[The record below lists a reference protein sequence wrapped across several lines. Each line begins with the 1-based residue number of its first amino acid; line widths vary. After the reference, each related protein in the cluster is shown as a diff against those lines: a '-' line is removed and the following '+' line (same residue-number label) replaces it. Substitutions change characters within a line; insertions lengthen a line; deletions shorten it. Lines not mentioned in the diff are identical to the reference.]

1 MGWFEGEVKY
11 AHVLGTKGPVLFRVL
26 YPDGDCEDLEM
37 CVVKK
42 CLLPVENNVCKT
54 EDGGLA
60 ATKTQSSS
68 FLADI
73 GKEDTLNDVERP
85 KPCRKKK
92 TPAVASSMS
101 CDDVK
106 GNIAAA
112 RNGDQGTGNIM
123 GTGCASSSA
132 ATAVSKTTTG
142 ESDCS
147 KIGAINSDPVEM
159 LNIAAQAVIEG
170 FEYSQQNVDG
180 DIEVAVVDTVLLARL
195 HSAVIA
201 ANHLGGGQISAIESN
216 TLQLVLQALE
226 NHIHVMCSFPP
237 LLSRELSSRENA
249 LDIARTVHTGL
260 EASAVALY
268 ILTARNINSC
278 LIGDEMIDGCLL
290 LLRNYAS
297 ALRVCF
303 DPSRSETTSDRKAI
317 SEDSSTNNCDL
328 GRKKG
333 ARKKPQHH
341 VTKEEENL
349 GCNNI
354 AIMHKWVLDGSGRVC
369 EVLGLWERLLRSTVL
384 QHKVIMS
391 LCSSCLDIL
400 ALDPSSYHAQDVSR
414 LPPLQCAAIGVLV
427 AVFATHGE
435 HRLPLIEDCVG
446 LLPRLSTSKKY
457 LRLLSCQWPHEGS
470 SIQMVSALKMCFIQ
484 ALSAENEVSA
494 ARTSCSQLIHHLL
507 GRCGIC
513 IKYKDSGT
521 PALSM
526 VEAEEAAGGAEMSSS
541 YRNLVGFM
549 VDDWIAVLP
558 APEWPASEM
567 LIGALS
573 ADLVE
578 VLRDYSNHSVL
589 TTQFSLDTLGRI
601 AARVTGLMRDER
613 LDPVPLVFHNKNAEM
628 GGGSAAMNSCS
639 SSSPSALMD
648 GKEPEEGHGGVVCMN
663 CHRVFT
669 EHCSSPDEEEGI
681 KNETSS
687 STFAPHHRINEWTCR
702 NCSLSQQV
710 LDHRLKLA
718 KRRESMTQGGDDVN
732 LERLREMEM
741 YLEKCSNNEEMEKTT
756 TNAGAAEVVEVE
768 EEMEAAASV
777 EEKDILRQLIL
788 NTIADSAMINSW
800 SAEARLT
807 LVYMWADK
815 EDSERRAAH
824 WKHQKVVEKAIARR
838 SSRNIPPVLTHS
850 ELIKA
855 SRRLLL
861 SVTGNGEGLSSGLD
875 ALLSHFLLLLG
886 ANTVVLRARA
896 VKALGGVI
904 AADHDIMLKD
914 SIHKALRLRFYDEAI
929 SVREAVVNLVGTYL
943 LQDHQYKVENNTTPH
958 KCRNLLDKY
967 LEPLMERLLDKGVSV
982 RKSVVKILRG
992 ALLADPTHPSRS
1004 FVCHS
1009 LVERASILKEE
1020 ESIRN
1025 LIHATFCELWFVNDN
1040 ASQDVIEAT
1049 TVHMMEVVVGMGS
1062 TTEWFVNLLK
1072 GILVEDT
1079 NQPPEDRAT
1088 AVKSGSSSMKK
1099 LSING
1104 GRDDGGMLSC
1114 QAIVKCVM
1122 NFMLLMD
1129 EGTFV
1134 KLHAGKFSLDSDL
1147 NDPEMA
1153 YLAGISLLSAFCQ
1166 CRALLLVDHIDGL
1179 YHYLPSRGKMR
1190 FSTGL
1195 EGQLCFLISGMIKSV
1210 LPLLRQPDFNVMDVV
1225 SHNLVSAAH
1234 RYGSQAVDA
1243 AIECLVKIAEQVSK
1257 DYGHVDC
1264 LLTKC
1269 FKNLLY
1275 VLRNGEKVSGGD
1287 TCKEQQSTVSGVIAH
1302 VQRSLVIVGSICRY
1316 RPLSGS
1322 VDDVVSLTSSVS
1334 SSPTHLKQLYEV
1346 LRLHAFPP
1354 ETSNRNDGRPLNSIS
1369 LSTGVQAKGLAGLI
1383 SLLIGS
1389 PRYMLLA
1396 EKEGIIKRALS
1407 SESQR
1412 VLEQALTGL
1421 SEVLKVGEARV
1432 ESGEAREA
1440 MASSGV
1446 STADRVQGDQDAE
1459 ASVASGVI
1467 QMHVDN
1473 ILRNVLH
1480 EQPSVR
1486 TAAVKLLAVIL
1497 NQGLMNPQDAMA
1509 SLLALQG
1516 DVENPTAQQ
1525 VALKEVLLRDDRN
1538 PNFLQSKLADGVAL
1552 AFHFQHRILGPTR
1565 ALGLL
1570 PADSPQAIE
1579 RGFASIFSPIYA
1591 TCLRPTRRARQFA
1604 LRVLV
1609 DLFGRGTLTD
1619 GVEIL
1624 SGKKNTELDA
1634 LDAGMISFLGHTLAY
1649 LP

>member
-1 MGWFEGEVKY
+1 M
-11 AHVLGTKGPVLFRVL
+11 
-26 YPDGDCEDLEM
+26 
-37 CVVKK
+37 
-42 CLLPVENNVCKT
+42 
-54 EDGGLA
+54 
-60 ATKTQSSS
+60 
-68 FLADI
+68 
-73 GKEDTLNDVERP
+73 
-85 KPCRKKK
+85 
-92 TPAVASSMS
+92 
-101 CDDVK
+101 
-106 GNIAAA
+106 
-112 RNGDQGTGNIM
+112 
-123 GTGCASSSA
+123 
-132 ATAVSKTTTG
+132 
-142 ESDCS
+142 
-147 KIGAINSDPVEM
+147 
-159 LNIAAQAVIEG
+159 
-170 FEYSQQNVDG
+170 
-180 DIEVAVVDTVLLARL
+180 
-195 HSAVIA
+195 
-201 ANHLGGGQISAIESN
+201 
-216 TLQLVLQALE
+216 
-226 NHIHVMCSFPP
+226 
-237 LLSRELSSRENA
+237 
-249 LDIARTVHTGL
+249 
-260 EASAVALY
+260 ALY

-290 LLRNYAS
+290 LLRNYTS
-297 ALRVCF
+297 ALRICF
-303 DPSRSETTSDRKAI
+303 DPSHSETSDIKAM
-317 SEDSSTNNCDL
+317 SEDSSKVGGGLNTINYNNSDC
-328 GRKKG
+328 GRKK
-333 ARKKPQHH
+333 ARKRHQHH
-341 VTKEEENL
+341 VTKEEEKLSCSNM
-349 GCNNI
+349 
-354 AIMHKWVLDGSGRVC
+354 AVMHKWVLDGSGRVC
-369 EVLGLWERLLRSTVL
+369 EVLGLWERLVRSVVL
-384 QHKVIMS
+384 QHRVIMP
-391 LCSSCLDIL
+391 LCSLCLDIL
-400 ALDPSSYHAQDVSR
+400 AFDPSSCHSQDVSR

-427 AVFATHGE
+427 AVFATHVE

-446 LLPRLSTSKKY
+446 LFPRLPTSKKY
-457 LRLLSCQWPHEGS
+457 LRLLTCQWPHEGS
-470 SIQMVSALKMCFIQ
+470 SIQMVSALIMRFIQ

-494 ARTSCSQLIHHLL
+494 AIASCSQLVHHLL
-507 GRCGIC
+507 GRCAIC
-513 IKYKDSGT
+513 MTYKDSGT

-526 VEAEEAAGGAEMSSS
+526 VEAEEAAGGAEISSS

-558 APEWPASEM
+558 APEWPASEI

-578 VLRDYSNHSVL
+578 VLRDYSTHSVL
-589 TTQFSLDTLGRI
+589 STQFSLDTLGRI

-628 GGGSAAMNSCS
+628 GGGERKKNAAAAAAAMNS
-639 SSSPSALMD
+639 SSSPSTLME
-648 GKEPEEGHGGVVCMN
+648 GKEVAEGGGVVCMN
-663 CHRVFT
+663 CHHVFSQNCT
-669 EHCSSPDEEEGI
+669 ASLSPDGEEGI
-681 KNETSS
+681 KNETS
-687 STFAPHHRINEWTCR
+687 TFAPPRRKEWTCR
-702 NCSLSQQV
+702 SCSLSQQV
-710 LDHRLKLA
+710 LEHRSILA
-718 KRRESMTQGGDDVN
+718 RRRESMRQGDGAN
-732 LERLREMEM
+732 LERLREMGM
-741 YLEKCSNNEEMEKTT
+741 YLEKRSSNEEME
-756 TNAGAAEVVEVE
+756 TNSAETIE
-768 EEMEAAASV
+768 EEQAAVV

-788 NTIADSAMINSW
+788 NTISVSALSNSW

-807 LVYMWADK
+807 LVYMWANK
-815 EDSERRAAH
+815 EDSENRAAH
-824 WKHQKVVEKAIARR
+824 WKHQKVVERAIARR
-838 SSRNIPPVLTHS
+838 SSWNQPPVLTHS

-904 AADHDIMLKD
+904 AADPDIMLKD
-914 SIHKALRLRFYDEAI
+914 SIHRALSLRFYDEAI
-929 SVREAVVNLVGTYL
+929 SVREAVVNLVGTYI
-943 LQDHQYKVENNTTPH
+943 LQDHRYKVENNTTHH
-958 KCRNLLDKY
+958 KCRNLLGKY

-1025 LIHATFCELWFVNDN
+1025 LIHGTFCKLWFVKGNT
-1040 ASQDVIEAT
+1040 SRDVVEAT
-1049 TVHMMEVVVGMGS
+1049 AVHMMEVVVGMGS

-1072 GILVEDT
+1072 GILVEDADL
-1079 NQPPEDRAT
+1079 PEDRV
-1088 AVKSGSSSMKK
+1088 VKAGSSMKNV
-1099 LSING
+1099 SMNG
-1104 GRDDGGMLSC
+1104 SGGDGGVLSC
-1114 QAIVKCVM
+1114 QTVVKCVM
-1122 NFMLLMD
+1122 DFLLLMD

-1134 KLHAGKFSLDSDL
+1134 KLHGGKFSLDSDL

-1166 CRALLLVDHIDGL
+1166 CRGSLLVDHIDGL
-1179 YHYLPSRGKMR
+1179 YPYLPRRGKMR
-1190 FSTGL
+1190 FSTHL
-1195 EGQLCFLISGMIKSV
+1195 EGQFCFLIAGMIKSV
-1210 LPLLRQPDFNVMDVV
+1210 LPLLHQPDLNVMDVV
-1225 SHNLVSAAH
+1225 SHDLVSVAH
-1234 RYGSQAVDA
+1234 RCGSQAVDA
-1243 AIECLVKIAEQVSK
+1243 AIECLVKIAEQVTK

-1275 VLRNGEKVSGGD
+1275 VLRSGEKISD
-1287 TCKEQQSTVSGVIAH
+1287 TCKKQPTNSGVIVH

-1322 VDDVVSLTSSVS
+1322 VDDVVSLTA

-1354 ETSNRNDGRPLNSIS
+1354 ETSSNAAGNDGRRLNSCS

-1396 EKEGIIKRALS
+1396 EKEGIMKRALS
-1407 SESQR
+1407 SESAR

-1446 STADRVQGDQDAE
+1446 STAERVQGDQDAE

-1467 QMHVDN
+1467 QMHVDD

-1480 EQPSVR
+1480 GQLSVR

-1497 NQGLMNPQDAMA
+1497 NQGLMNPQDAIA

-1516 DVENPTAQQ
+1516 DVETPNAQQ

-1579 RGFASIFSPIYA
+1579 RGVASIFAPIYA
-1591 TCLRPTRRARQFA
+1591 TCLRPSRRARQFA

-1609 DLFGRGTLTD
+1609 ELFGRGASTD
-1619 GVEIL
+1619 NVETL
-1624 SGKKNTELDA
+1624 SGKNIELDA
-1634 LDAGMISFLGHTLAY
+1634 LGVVDQKYESCTGAGMIAFLGRTLAY